1 MYAIVEIAGSQVKV
15 SKDQKVMVPLLRSD
29 VGATVKFDKVLLKSD
44 EAKTTVGSPYLAG
57 SFVEAKVLKH
67 GKDEKVT
74 VFKKK
79 KRKGYKV
86 LRGHRQQFTQVEIVK
101 VA

>member
-15 SKDQKVMVPLLRSD
+15 SKDQKVMVPLLTTQ

-44 EAKTTVGSPYLAG
+44 ESKTTVGSPYLSG
-57 SFVEAKVLKH
+57 SFVEAKVVSH
-67 GKDEKVT
+67 GKDDKVE

-86 LRGHRQQFTQVEIVK
+86 LRGHRQPYTQVEILK

>member
-15 SKDQKVMVPLLRSD
+15 SKDQKVMVPLLTSQ
-29 VGATVKFDKVLLKSD
+29 VGSTVKFEKVLLKSD
-44 EAKTTVGSPYLAG
+44 ESKTSVGSPYLSGAY
-57 SFVEAKVLKH
+57 VEAKVVRH
-67 GKDEKVT
+67 GKDDKVE

-86 LRGHRQQFTQVEIVK
+86 LRGHRQPFTQVEIVK

>member
-1 MYAIVEIAGSQVKV
+1 
-15 SKDQKVMVPLLRSD
+15 MVPLLRSD

-44 EAKTTVGSPYLAG
+44 EAETTVGSPYLTG

-67 GKDEKVT
+67 AKDDKVT

-86 LRGHRQQFTQVEIVK
+86 LRGHRQNYTQVEIVK

>member
-29 VGATVKFDKVLLKSD
+29 VGTTVKFDKVLLKSD
-44 EAKTTVGSPYLAG
+44 EAKTTVGSPYLTG

-67 GKDEKVT
+67 AKDDKVT

-86 LRGHRQQFTQVEIVK
+86 LRGHRQQYTQVEIVK

>member
-15 SKDQKVMVPLLRSD
+15 SKDQKVMVPLLTSD

-44 EAKTTVGSPYLAG
+44 EAKTSVGSPYLTGAY
-57 SFVEAKVLKH
+57 VEARVVRH
-67 GKDEKVT
+67 GKDDKVT

-86 LRGHRQQFTQVEIVK
+86 LRGHRQPYTQVEIVT

>member
-15 SKDQKVMVPLLRSD
+15 SKDQKVMVPLLTSQ
-29 VGATVKFDKVLLKSD
+29 VGSTVKFEKVLLKSD
-44 EAKTTVGSPYLAG
+44 ESKTSVGSPYLTG
-57 SFVEAKVLKH
+57 SYVEAKVVRH
-67 GKDEKVT
+67 GKDDKVE

-86 LRGHRQQFTQVEIVK
+86 LRGHRQPFTQVEILK